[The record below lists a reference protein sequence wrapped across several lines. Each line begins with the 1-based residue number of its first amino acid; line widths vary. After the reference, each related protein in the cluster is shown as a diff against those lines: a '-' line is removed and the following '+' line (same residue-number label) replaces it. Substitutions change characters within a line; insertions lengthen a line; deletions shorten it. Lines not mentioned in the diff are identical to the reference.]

1 MVGFNNKQFI
11 VLYRQEVEKY
21 EKYENIISANLRYLR
36 NIQGWSQE
44 DIAEKS
50 E

>member
-21 EKYENIISANLRYLR
+21 EKYEKYYFS
-36 NIQGWSQE
+36 
-44 DIAEKS
+44 KS
-50 E
+50 